1 MAEKVINLRRARKQ
15 KARSEKE
22 ALAEENRVKFGRTK
36 QEKARD
42 LDEKSRAIR
51 LLDQKKLDPEDE
63 IF

>member
-1 MAEKVINLRRARKQ
+1 VADKVINLRRARKQ